1 MLADFVLA
9 CKVFH
14 ISGVIVSVSNW
25 RFPNWRVRKQ
35 IYTKRK
41 QRLEKNQW

>member
-25 RFPNWRVRKQ
+25 RFPNCEFGSK
-35 IYTKRK
+35 YTQKK
-41 QRLEKNQW
+41 ATAEKNQW